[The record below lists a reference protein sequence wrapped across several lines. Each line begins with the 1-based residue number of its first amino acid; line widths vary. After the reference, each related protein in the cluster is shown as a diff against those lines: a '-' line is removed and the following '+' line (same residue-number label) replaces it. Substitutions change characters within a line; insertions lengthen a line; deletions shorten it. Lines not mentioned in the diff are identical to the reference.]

1 MVGIPINVAIL
12 LFTTYGKGENGQY
25 PYSATV
31 QFLMDQTEG
40 RTLFEVVL
48 ILVLVEHIILGLKV
62 AIAQLIPDVPKE
74 VVMEEAKRPK
84 IEELAA

>member
-1 MVGIPINVAIL
+1 
-12 LFTTYGKGENGQY
+12 
-25 PYSATV
+25 
-31 QFLMDQTEG
+31 
-40 RTLFEVVL
+40 VVL

-74 VVMEEAKRPK
+74 VVMEEVKRPK